1 MRNKIEKHPFKG
13 VGGVVRRICP
23 ALTLMAVVTAEL
35 AAAQSAAPIEAPS
48 SPTAEAGAPKEAPP
62 VIALA
67 KSDAI
72 TSDGKSAIKIAL
84 VAALPAEAGTISFI
98 LRATQSADVVELT
111 EIATASDAEYE
122 IDLSIIPLAPD
133 NYRIDV
139 GIVEKGG
146 KRSSL
151 GMIPLIVA
159 ADGATPLPG
168 TFTFTPKVDLG
179 IKSQLRE
186 RVSGGAKPSARPT
199 YHDATIQASFETSQ
213 AGVDWDLKT
222 RMAFAGSSVRSEAVT
237 FGTRAAAASKF
248 DMQDYLV
255 DLGYRDSRA
264 QLGQVSSTAHPI
276 LYSSVSNRGFNF
288 AHRLPLGI
296 ELNAS
301 AQAAGSLTGTSNF
314 TGLSNRESLFRSYG
328 FGYDILQDK
337 PGQYR
342 VDAMRFEGR
351 QPVQLPDGKIDSE
364 RSEGNGLR
372 FAARNDAS
380 NLRGEVIFATSDHFA
395 PKAEG
400 GLAQNR
406 GHARTFEGG
415 YDFLKD
421 LALLG
426 KPLSLGISGR
436 QEYASPMF
444 RSLGSSFM
452 SNYQLT
458 AEVFTAQW
466 GGLQA
471 QLQGL
476 QRLDN
481 VDADKRY
488 VRNRVSA
495 QLFNVNVPGD
505 WMVAL
510 WREFFP
516 PPKVEPKKDKD
527 GKVIPAAAPAVP
539 KWVPVF
545 SLSRNVYNQFADE
558 GFVPDGYDRTDLPHV
573 VSTNHALG
581 LDWKFTD
588 VSVSW
593 KSTLV
598 GEKNLQLDEESH
610 SSSKRRHSGSV
621 EWKVTKSIAV
631 GLSSERAVGEHL
643 DNPIDQINRQNRAK
657 FSWKIDPK
665 NDLTAD
671 YSHGKDF
678 DTAGNRSNT
687 AKRFQAQYVR
697 RMTVPLG
704 IGGKE
709 LPAQAFLRFI
719 DNDAVNATRVGN
731 VIQLATPRTMAL
743 QCGITISLF

>member
-1 MRNKIEKHPFKG
+1 
-13 VGGVVRRICP
+13 VRHFYP
-23 ALTLMAVVTAEL
+23 ALTLIALAVSEL
-35 AAAQSAAPIEAPS
+35 AAAQSAPPPEAVSS
-48 SPTAEAGAPKEAPP
+48 SPAEPGTGKEGSPADAPP

-72 TSDGKSAIKIAL
+72 ASDGKSAIKIAL
-84 VAALPAEAGTISFI
+84 MAALPAEAGTISFI
-98 LRATQSADVVELT
+98 LRASQSADVVELA

-122 IDLSIIPLAPD
+122 IDLSAIPLAPD

-139 GIVEKGG
+139 GVIEKAG
-146 KRSSL
+146 KRYSL
-151 GMIPLIVA
+151 GMVPLIVSG
-159 ADGATPLPG
+159 DGATPLPG
-168 TFTFTPKVDLG
+168 AFTFTPKVDLG
-179 IKSQLRE
+179 IKTQLRE

-199 YHDATIQASFETSQ
+199 YQDTTIQASFETSQ

-222 RMAFAGSSVRSEAVT
+222 RMAFAGSSVRAEAVT
-237 FGTRAAAASKF
+237 FGTHAAAASKF
-248 DMQDYLV
+248 DLQDYLV

-288 AHRLPLGI
+288 AHRLPLGV

-301 AQAAGSLTGTSNF
+301 AQAAGSLTGSSNF
-314 TGLSNRESLFRSYG
+314 TGLSNRDSLFRSYG

-351 QPVQLPDGKIDSE
+351 QPVQLPDGRIDSE
-364 RSEGNGLR
+364 RSEGNGFR

-380 NLRGEVIFATSDHFA
+380 NLRGEAIFAVSDHYA
-395 PKAEG
+395 PRAEG
-400 GLAQNR
+400 GIAQNH
-406 GHARTFEGG
+406 GHAYTFESG

-421 LALLG
+421 FAILG
-426 KPLSLGISGR
+426 KPLALGASAR
-436 QEYASPMF
+436 REFASPMF
-444 RSLGSSFM
+444 RSLGSSFL
-452 SNYQLT
+452 SNYQLNV
-458 AEVFTAQW
+458 EVLTAQW

-495 QLFNVNVPGD
+495 QLFNVNVPAD
-505 WMVAL
+505 WMAAL

-516 PPKVEPKKDKD
+516 PPKLEPKKDKD
-527 GKVIPAAAPAVP
+527 GKVIPTPAPSAP
-539 KWVPVF
+539 KWIPIF

-558 GFVPDGYDRTDLPHV
+558 GFIPEGYGKSDLPHV

-598 GEKNLQLDEESH
+598 GEKNLQLGEELQ
-610 SSSKRRHSGSV
+610 SSSKRRHGGSV
-621 EWKVTKSIAV
+621 EWKVTKAISV
-631 GLSSERAVGEHL
+631 GFSSERAVGERL
-643 DNPIDQINRQNRAK
+643 DSPVDQINRQNRAK

-665 NDLTAD
+665 NELSAD

-678 DTAGNRSNT
+678 DTFGNRSNT
-687 AKRFQAQYVR
+687 AKRLQAQYVR
-697 RMTVPLG
+697 RMTLPIGV
-704 IGGKE
+704 GGKE
-709 LPAQAFLRFI
+709 LPAQAYLRFI
-719 DNDAVNATRVGN
+719 DNDAINATRVGN
-731 VIQLATPRTMAL
+731 LIQLATPRTMAL